1 MAVQAQVAC
10 ENQIL
15 AVYVICSVTSRL
27 RAPISGSQVRSQSHL
42 KVLAD
47 KMTCVCDAGTVE
59 ERILDLQERKRNI
72 ISAAFGEGVGGSQQA
87 TRLTKEDLHFLFT
100 GQS

>member
-1 MAVQAQVAC
+1 MFA
-10 ENQIL
+10 
-15 AVYVICSVTSRL
+15 T
-27 RAPISGSQVRSQSHL
+27 
-42 KVLAD
+42 
-47 KMTCVCDAGTVE
+47 AGTVE

-72 ISAAFGEGVGGSQQA
+72 ISAAFGEGAGGSQQA